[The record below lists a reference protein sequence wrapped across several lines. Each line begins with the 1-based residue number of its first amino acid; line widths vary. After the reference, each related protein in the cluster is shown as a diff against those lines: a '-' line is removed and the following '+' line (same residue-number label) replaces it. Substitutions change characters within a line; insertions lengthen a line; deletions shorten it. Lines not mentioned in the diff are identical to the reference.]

1 MFRRNPIPNGV
12 QTELKR
18 EENIFGIFVKY
29 GKKNQREK
37 VPEGATRQGGVPA
50 PLGAPLTLMG
60 PQ

>member
-1 MFRRNPIPNGV
+1 M
-12 QTELKR
+12 
-18 EENIFGIFVKY
+18 ENIFGIFVKY

-50 PLGAPLTLMG
+50 LLGAPLTLMG